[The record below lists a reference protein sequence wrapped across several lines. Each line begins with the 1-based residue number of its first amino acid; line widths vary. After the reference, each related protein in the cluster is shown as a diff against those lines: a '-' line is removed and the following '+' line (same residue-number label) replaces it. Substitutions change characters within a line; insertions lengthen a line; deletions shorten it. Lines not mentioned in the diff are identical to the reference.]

1 MKDFASLSK
10 SLIREKWRLMNWIIG
25 IDILALIVLFIMQ
38 LISSGSN
45 TTLDFF
51 FQTFVVSV
59 TIVNFVSFIM
69 LSRKN
74 EHVFTSNNYR
84 LIPVTDTTLYISNL
98 FTTFVAFVYL
108 QILEAIIA
116 AILYA
121 IGNFGNIGSGDFSGS
136 TSGMGL
142 LFGAVVFMILVTL
155 VTWSGITL
163 IHFLISWIKGF
174 LPFKSQKFVTFI
186 LYLIVIW
193 AASVIFDV
201 ATGYVYRLIYTTGYM
216 GAQTLSQFSN
226 AIWITSGIMFIWL
239 VIFSFINIYLMKRW
253 VETIR

>member
-1 MKDFASLSK
+1 MNNFAGLSK
-10 SLIREKWRLMNWIIG
+10 NLFQEKWKLMNWIVG

-38 LISSGSN
+38 LISSGFN
-45 TTLDFF
+45 TKIDFF
-51 FQTFVVSV
+51 FQTFVISV

-74 EHVFTSNNYR
+74 EHIFTSNNYR
-84 LIPVTDTTLYISNL
+84 LIPVTDTTLYVSDL
-98 FTTFVAFVYL
+98 FTTFVAFIYL
-108 QILEAIIA
+108 QVLEAIIA

-121 IGNFGNIGSGDFSGS
+121 IGNFENINPSGFSD

-186 LYLIVIW
+186 LYLVVIW
-193 AASVIFDV
+193 GASVIFDI
-201 ATGYVYRLIYTTGYM
+201 ATGYVYQWIYTAGYM
-216 GAQTLSQFSN
+216 GAQTLSQINN
-226 AIWITSGIMFIWL
+226 AVWITSGIMLVWL
-239 VIFSFINIYLMKRW
+239 LIFSFINIYLMKRW

>member
-1 MKDFASLSK
+1 MNDFAGLSK
-10 SLIREKWRLMNWIIG
+10 NLIREKWRLMNWIVG
-25 IDILALIVLFIMQ
+25 IDILALIVLFIMY
-38 LISSGSN
+38 LISNGFSGSTN
-45 TTLDFF
+45 YF
-51 FQTFVVSV
+51 FQIFVVSV
-59 TIVNFVSFIM
+59 TIVNFISFIM

-84 LIPVTDTTLYISNL
+84 LLPVTDTTLYISNL

-108 QILEAIIA
+108 QVLETIIA

-121 IGNFGNIGSGDFSGS
+121 IGNFGNIESSDFSGAS
-136 TSGMGL
+136 SGMGI

-155 VTWSGITL
+155 VMWSGITL

-186 LYLIVIW
+186 LYLVVIW
-193 AASVIFDV
+193 GASVIFDI
-201 ATGYVYRLIYTTGYM
+201 ATGYIYRWIYTAGYM
-216 GAQTLSQFSN
+216 GAQTLSQITN
-226 AIWITSGIMFIWL
+226 AVWITSGIMLVWL
-239 VIFSFINIYLMKRW
+239 LIFSFINIYLMKRW